1 MLNVKCI
8 SVSIPLQPA
17 HCLCFLLTL
26 TSEVQGECRIK
37 LACSGEPQPLLAMHL
52 QMHCKGTTFK
62 MPFPNSSE
70 FYRVFAVFTA
80 RKAHF
85 TKKSQNFYVTLQ

>member
-1 MLNVKCI
+1 MFNI
-8 SVSIPLQPA
+8 FVSIQHQPA

-26 TSEVQGECRIK
+26 RSEVQGESRIK
-37 LACSGEPQPLLAMHL
+37 LACYAEPQPLLAMHL

-62 MPFPNSSE
+62 MPIPNSSE

-80 RKAHF
+80 RNAHF
-85 TKKSQNFYVTLQ
+85 AKNYQKFIVSLH